1 MEVQVLG
8 WMAVATAAAT
18 GWALWKMGRAWK
30 RRTHYRQA
38 IQPPTVR
45 LAVAKREKTAG
56 AGAMGEAM
64 IAYATLLDGQA
75 MAATFR
81 WVAPM
86 WLRRRPWPDR
96 LASTAGLHGRITN
109 AVFWEARTRAAL
121 LAALSGALVGLLFS
135 FELSLLLGC
144 VGIGAGWRLLPW
156 ALGQRSRARAEEA
169 ERHLSEMMDVVALG
183 LRSGLSFERSLVLYL
198 GHFDTMLADSFAAA
212 HRQWSC
218 GLASRVEAL
227 RTVAAS
233 YDSPL
238 LARVIENIIRSL
250 RFGSTLA
257 DNLEDAAKEARNG
270 YRARKQ
276 ERVAKA
282 PVKMMVPTG
291 ALILPAMLLLVLG
304 PVLLELVDGF

>member
-1 MEVQVLG
+1 MEAWALG
-8 WMAVATAAAT
+8 WVAVGTAAVA
-18 GWALWKMGRAWK
+18 GWTLWTMGRAWK

-38 IQPPTVR
+38 IQPSAVR
-45 LAVAKREKTAG
+45 LAAAARRKGAG
-56 AGAMGEAM
+56 AGAVGEAM
-64 IAYATLLDGQA
+64 IAYAMRLDGQGL
-75 MAATFR
+75 AATFH
-81 WVAPM
+81 WVAPP
-86 WLRRRPWPDR
+86 WLRRRAWPDR
-96 LASTAGLHGRITN
+96 LALTAGVHGRM
-109 AVFWEARTRAAL
+109 AGVAFWEARMRVAL
-121 LAALSGALVGLLFS
+121 LSAGGGTLAGLLFS

-144 VGIGAGWRLLPW
+144 AGAVAGWRLLPR
-156 ALGQRSRARAEEA
+156 ALGRRSRARAEEA

-218 GLASRVEAL
+218 GLASRAEAL
-227 RTVAAS
+227 RMVAAS

-257 DNLEDAAKEARNG
+257 DSLEDAAKEARSG
-270 YRARKQ
+270 YRARRQ

-304 PVLLELVDGF
+304 PVLLELMDGF